1 MEAQQ
6 KRSFLERDMSNA
18 KSPFRSK
25 INIIAFLGIVLP
37 YVNAYLSETLG
48 VPVVIEPEIAYNVI
62 LGAIIVIRTLWT
74 DAKLRF

>member
-1 MEAQQ
+1 MTE
-6 KRSFLERDMSNA
+6 NV
-18 KSPFRSK
+18 KSPFTSK

-48 VPVVIEPEIAYNVI
+48 VPVVIEPEMAYNVI

-74 DAKLRF
+74 DAKRRF

>member
-1 MEAQQ
+1 
-6 KRSFLERDMSNA
+6 MSNV

-48 VPVVIEPEIAYNVI
+48 
-62 LGAIIVIRTLWT
+62 WT

>member
-1 MEAQQ
+1 
-6 KRSFLERDMSNA
+6 MSNV

-37 YVNAYLSETLG
+37 YV
-48 VPVVIEPEIAYNVI
+48 
-62 LGAIIVIRTLWT
+62 